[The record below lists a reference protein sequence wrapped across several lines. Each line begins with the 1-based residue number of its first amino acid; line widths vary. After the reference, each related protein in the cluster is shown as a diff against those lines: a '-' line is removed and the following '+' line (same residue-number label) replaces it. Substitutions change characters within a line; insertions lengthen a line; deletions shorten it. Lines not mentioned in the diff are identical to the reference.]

1 MENGTYSGKFKIL
14 PDIDVAGS
22 LTIAGSNSSL
32 HVWGEDDSFIKERVT
47 VKGYLQNLKKVSL
60 SDCWPSGGIQHSAHN
75 ESEQTWYCTLRPRL
89 IVIGNDYLLPNDRE
103 IVEANF
109 TFDDA
114 AKLFYDQDAFGIVNP
129 YKDEDVALLVEKIGE
144 LENRRVELGSRPIV
158 AYFNGK
164 FDIVSID
171 TALGKIS
178 VYRGIGER
186 FDPFSG
192 VGIEN
197 QITIK
202 LKFPEPADTD
212 HAIWSV
218 IKLLRLFE
226 ILIGQPQNLTNLSF
240 FKGKEE
246 RRAERFEI
254 IQCGL
259 PIHERDDEERHSNVD
274 VLINPIQHQE
284 DFSRIVVNWLD
295 RSETWE
301 DARSRFFNGFFKQE
315 NYDIDRLVSA
325 ANMFDILPDTALPP
339 KTEIPADLKSV
350 ITRCRDIIRELPSTS
365 SERHSLLSDLGRVGS
380 NTLRQKIRHRAEIL
394 VDVIGNDIPE
404 IFLVTDEA
412 VNCRN
417 HYVHGSPL
425 RHIDSSKIGTML
437 NFFTMTL
444 EFVFAASDLVEAGWN
459 PKTWSRDVRYYHHPF
474 YRYLISYRTSLE
486 RLKSSMKL
494 SD

>member
-1 MENGTYSGKFKIL
+1 MIRMHESFHGKSGEIYHYRIY
-14 PDIDVAGS
+14 PD
-22 LTIAGSNSSL
+22 
-32 HVWGEDDSFIKERVT
+32 
-47 VKGYLQNLKKVSL
+47 
-60 SDCWPSGGIQHSAHN
+60 
-75 ESEQTWYCTLRPRL
+75 L
-89 IVIGNDYLLPNDRE
+89 IFIGNEYLLPNDKE

-109 TFDDA
+109 TVDDVA
-114 AKLFYDQDAFGIVNP
+114 ALFYDSDDFGIV
-129 YKDEDVALLVEKIGE
+129 DGGGDGDSLMEKIGE
-144 LENRRVELGSRPIV
+144 LENRKIESGPNPVI

-164 FDIVSID
+164 FDIVSVN
-171 TALGKIS
+171 TAIGEILVS
-178 VYRGIGER
+178 RRIGER
-186 FDPFSG
+186 LDLLAG
-192 VGIEN
+192 ARIEN

-202 LKFPEPADTD
+202 LKFPQPVNSDSASQS
-212 HAIWSV
+212 I

-226 ILIGQPQNLTNLSF
+226 ILIGQPQNLTILSF

-274 VLINPIQHQE
+274 VLINLIQRQE
-284 DFSRIVVNWLD
+284 EFLRIVVNWLD
-295 RSETWE
+295 RYKTWE
-301 DARSRFFNGFFKQE
+301 DARLRFFDGFFKQE

-325 ANMFDILPDTALPP
+325 VNMFDILPDTALPP

-350 ITRCRDIIRELPSTS
+350 ITRCRDIILELPSTS
-365 SERHSLLSDLGRVGS
+365 SKRHSLLSDLGRVGS

-404 IFLVTDEA
+404 IFLITDEA

-486 RLKSSMKL
+486 RLKSSMKS